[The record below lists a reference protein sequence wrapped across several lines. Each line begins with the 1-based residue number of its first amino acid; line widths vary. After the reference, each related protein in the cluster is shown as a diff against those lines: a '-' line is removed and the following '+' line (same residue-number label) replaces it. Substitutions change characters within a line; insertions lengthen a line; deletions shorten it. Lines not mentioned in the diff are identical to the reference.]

1 MLLWGSHTSSVCVG
15 ATMLD
20 IMLGMVA
27 LTLLHCNF
35 LIFTFMKRKE
45 EERQLLMERIPVTDM
60 SGPWEDMSDG

>member
-1 MLLWGSHTSSVCVG
+1 MLLWRRHTSSVCVG

-20 IMLGMVA
+20 IVLGMVA

-35 LIFTFMKRKE
+35 LIFTFMKRRE

-60 SGPWEDMSDG
+60 SGPWEDLADG